1 VPFKNDRRW
10 NSTSAPFAG
19 HAVKG
24 VWIETFR
31 GFASGNAVVGGDE
44 RQRDKI
50 GDFSHGLTP
59 TA

>member
-1 VPFKNDRRW
+1 MVL
-10 NSTSAPFAG
+10 
-19 HAVKG
+19 VKG

-50 GDFSHGLTP
+50 GDFSHGLTS